1 VLGWADAA
9 LVYAYDTGVVGP
21 DVVADVART
30 HPELVVNEGARP
42 KPRYLD
48 PAVFNAE
55 CNDRTRRC
63 EVSDTGAGL
72 EALLSGACLPAST
85 ARGRDVVG
93 PTATV
98 GLHLTLPWRRPG
110 CCLRSGRAR
119 YGPSGRARRSPW
131 VRHSSFCLDNWSHR
145 IRQRRYGC
153 HRTVMPGRCQ

>member
-1 VLGWADAA
+1 VTSGRTTSETGIRCRHSRRRTDCAGGESWWVAAAADSRAWWSARPAQQSPEAGSIRVAGNAA
-9 LVYAYDTGVVGP
+9 LVYTYDTGVVGP

-42 KPRYLD
+42 KPRYLG

-63 EVSDTGAGL
+63 EVSDIGGGL
-72 EALLSGACLPAST
+72 EAPLPGACLPAST

-98 GLHLTLPWRRPG
+98 GLHLTLPW
-110 CCLRSGRAR
+110 
-119 YGPSGRARRSPW
+119 
-131 VRHSSFCLDNWSHR
+131 
-145 IRQRRYGC
+145 
-153 HRTVMPGRCQ
+153 